1 MSQSPEYK
9 ALMARLRREEEAR
22 NYERMLNP
30 PPQPETFDQRFPNSP
45 KLSSY
50 ATSQSMIARQ
60 NVEIAVK
67 EEDEVTYA
75 EINRQLALIA
85 NVLISIV
92 ACSFAIWMAARHWN
106 TPARL
111 ALAMSGSIIVAV
123 AEVAIYAGYIR
134 RVGEA
139 KQEERKRL
147 ETKEVMDTWVID
159 AQKGKEKAVRLMSD
173 VLGADP
179 KDGVRQRKG
188 K

>member
-1 MSQSPEYK
+1 
-9 ALMARLRREEEAR
+9 MARLRAEEEAR
-22 NYERMLNP
+22 QYERMLNP
-30 PPQPETFDQRFPNSP
+30 PPRLETFDQRFPSAP
-45 KLSSY
+45 KLASF
-50 ATSQSMIARQ
+50 AASQDMLARQ
-60 NVEIAVK
+60 NAEIAVK

-75 EINRQLALIA
+75 EIDRQLALIA

-111 ALAMSGSIIVAV
+111 ALAMTGSIVVAV
-123 AEVAIYAGYIR
+123 AEVAIYAGYVR

-139 KQEERKRL
+139 KQEEKKRV
-147 ETKEVMDTWVID
+147 ETKEVTDTWVID
-159 AQKGKEKAVRLMSD
+159 AQKGQEKTVKIVGE
-173 VLGADP
+173 VLGTDP

>member
-1 MSQSPEYK
+1 
-9 ALMARLRREEEAR
+9 MARLRVEDEAR
-22 NYERMLNP
+22 QYERMLNP
-30 PPQPETFDQRFPNSP
+30 LPRLETFDQRFPNAP
-45 KLSSY
+45 KPASF
-50 ATSQSMIARQ
+50 AASQDMLARQ
-60 NVEIAVK
+60 NAEIAVK

-111 ALAMSGSIIVAV
+111 ALAMTGSIVVAV

-139 KQEERKRL
+139 KQEEKRRV
-147 ETKEVMDTWVID
+147 ETKEVTDTWVID
-159 AQKGKEKAVRLMSD
+159 AQKGKEKAVKIISE

-179 KDGVRQRKG
+179 KDGLRQRKS